1 MADPP
6 HTMKRLLYI
15 TLLFAALG
23 MQAAPLEG
31 YIYTNARELEIIGKG
46 WVETSGDYQRMP
58 AYLKD
63 SCRDNQWW
71 LYCHS
76 AGVAV
81 RFATN
86 STRIAGQWNLIN
98 NFHMQHMAMTG
109 IKGVDLYR
117 LNQKG
122 KWEYVNTARPQEKN
136 LVADSVQ
143 SKLFVERMDG
153 EWHEYMMYLPLYDG
167 INWLEVGIDSTAQ
180 ISKPRVN
187 LPRREGKI
195 VFYGTSVMQGGC
207 ASRPGMVATS
217 IIERDLQRECV
228 NLGTSGEGKMDMY
241 VLRAMATIDDV
252 SCYVIDPV
260 PNCTAGMCDTLTYNF
275 IRSLHGLR
283 PDVPIVMVE
292 GLRYPYCS
300 QDTFYARYLVEKNAH
315 WRRNYKQLRKD
326 GIRNL
331 YYVTWDGMTGRDE
344 EGTVDGIHLTD
355 LGFRAYADILEPLL
369 KKICGR

>member
-1 MADPP
+1 
-6 HTMKRLLYI
+6 MKRLLYI

-23 MQAAPLEG
+23 LQAAPLEG

-117 LNQKG
+117 LNKKG

-167 INWLEVGIDSTAQ
+167 VNWLEVGIDSTAQ

-326 GIRNL
+326 GVRNL

-355 LGFRAYADILEPLL
+355 LGFRAYADIIEPLL
-369 KKICGR
+369 KKICGK